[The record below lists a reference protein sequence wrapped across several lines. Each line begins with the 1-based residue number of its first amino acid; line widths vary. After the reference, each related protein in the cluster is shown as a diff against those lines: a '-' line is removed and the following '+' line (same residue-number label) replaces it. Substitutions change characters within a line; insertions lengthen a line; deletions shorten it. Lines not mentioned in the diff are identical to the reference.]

1 MKIRFQDDADL
12 NEDIVIGLTRL
23 EPEVDFQ
30 TATEAGLR
38 GLVDPEVLSH
48 AAQSGRI
55 LVTHDRRTM
64 PSHFAAFI
72 LNDTSPGV
80 FIIGQNLSVRAAI
93 DELSLIWNCSD
104 GNEWINALVDIPL

>member
-1 MKIRFQDDADL
+1 MKIRFQADADL
-12 NEDIVIGLTRL
+12 NEDIVLGVARL

-38 GLVDPEVLSH
+38 GVADPEVLKR
-48 AAQSGRI
+48 AAQGNRI

-64 PSHFAAFI
+64 PTHFAGFI
-72 LNDTSPGV
+72 LNTTSPGV

-104 GNEWINALVDIPL
+104 ADEWINLLVDIPL

>member
-1 MKIRFQDDADL
+1 MKIRFQADADL

-48 AAQSGRI
+48 AAQCGRI

-72 LNDTSPGV
+72 VNNQSPGV
-80 FIIGQNLSVRAAI
+80 FIVGQNVSVRATI
-93 DELSLIWNCSD
+93 DELCLIWNCSD
-104 GNEWINALVDIPL
+104 GKEWINALVDIPL